1 MGNYRVYRAGEEEH
15 VREATTAV
23 PAPLGR
29 GGGGSRRSRERDASR
44 GGSATAAPRWWLWA
58 LIFAAAIAA
67 GLVYWFYG
75 RDVVGNSKA
84 ALDLAKLSGRIPDW
98 AVLGAPVVV
107 VAAVA
112 LVTAYLAFGRLL
124 AIKVIG
130 VAVVVLVLATPG
142 LAVGYANGLVDDLGQ
157 TADTAAT
164 PDEAGAIAA
173 ADEEVDRPIPNRP
186 LNVLL
191 IGSDQSTVPG
201 DPGRSDTQ
209 MLVRLDPET
218 KSISML
224 SLPRDLQVN
233 IPGVGLAKMNEAYSY
248 GGPALV
254 IKTFKDLTGLPI
266 NHWIEVNF
274 AGFWHV
280 VNILGGVYLPVDHR
294 YFVPAS
300 ADYKSINLEAG
311 YQLVRGKQALNYV
324 RYRHDQ
330 KGDFTRMQRQQLFLR
345 ETQRQSAR
353 WSSDWAKVIKLI
365 KGITGET
372 KSDLSSL
379 RKLQPLVELAFQ
391 VDTSKVYQ
399 AHLEGATPMIDGISY
414 VTATQDEIADAVR
427 QFTNPTQAPV
437 KIKGAKIGKKMFD
450 VRVYNGS
457 GIDGLATSAASQLSA
472 QGYRATAVAD
482 AYEYPDTV
490 TAIYAPKSLQAQAQL
505 LGEFL
510 TPSDVRIVERRPGTY
525 GGISVFVASSFDG
538 VIDVPEEVIQAQVKL
553 EKNQKYNWET
563 WRAVDQETPLRL
575 QAPTAWLPGMTYDE
589 FRNYFIET
597 TQGKRSSASVA
608 VVRTPLSAYWS
619 IQAMRWQNP
628 PAIADP
634 DARQTVGGRKYM
646 LFYEG
651 EHLHMVA
658 WKERG
663 TLYWVLNTL
672 DNELPNDVMMGIATS
687 CKPVK

>member
-1 MGNYRVYRAGEEEH
+1 LGTYRVYRAGEDEH

-23 PAPLGR
+23 PDPRDRGDGR
-29 GGGGSRRSRERDASR
+29 PRRPPERGASHGDR
-44 GGSATAAPRWWLWA
+44 ATASPRWWLWA
-58 LIFAAAIAA
+58 LIVAAAIAA

-84 ALDLAKLSGRIPDW
+84 ALDLAKLSGKIPDW
-98 AVLGAPVVV
+98 VVLGAPVIVV
-107 VAAVA
+107 VAVA

-124 AIKVIG
+124 AVKVVG

-142 LAVGYANGLVDDLGQ
+142 LAVGYANGLVDDLGK
-157 TADTAAT
+157 TEDTAAT
-164 PDEAGAIAA
+164 PADTAAIAA
-173 ADEEVDRPIPNRP
+173 ADEEIDRPIPNKP
-186 LNVLL
+186 LNILL

-209 MLVRLDPET
+209 ILVRLDPKT

-224 SLPRDLQVN
+224 SLPRDLRVY
-233 IPGVGLAKMNEAYSY
+233 IPDHGYDKMNTAYSY
-248 GGPALV
+248 GGPALL
-254 IKTFKDLTGLPI
+254 IKTFKDVTGLPI

-280 VNILGGVYLPVDHR
+280 VNILGGVYVPVDHR

-330 KGDFTRMQRQQLFLR
+330 KGDFTRMQRQQLFLK

-353 WSSDWAKVIKLI
+353 WSSDWTKVIKLI

-379 RKLQPLVELAFQ
+379 RKLQPLVELAFR

-399 AHLEGATPMIDGISY
+399 AHLEGATPMMDGISY
-414 VTATQDEIADAVR
+414 VTATEGEIADAVH
-427 QFTNPTQAPV
+427 QFTDPTQPPIKV
-437 KIKGAKIGKKMFD
+437 KGSRIGKRMYD
-450 VRVYNGS
+450 IRVYNGS

-472 QGYRATAVAD
+472 QGYRAKAVAD
-482 AYEYPDTV
+482 ADEYPDTV
-490 TAIYAPKSLQAQAQL
+490 TAIYAPERLAAQAKLIGEL
-505 LGEFL
+505 LS
-510 TPSDVRIVERRPGTY
+510 PADVRIVERAPGTY
-525 GGISVFVASSFDG
+525 DGISVFVASSFDG
-538 VIDVPEEVIQAQVKL
+538 VIDVPEEQVQAQLKL

-563 WRAVDQETPLRL
+563 WRSVDQETPLRL

-597 TQGKRSSASVA
+597 TKGKRSSASVA
-608 VVRTPLSAYWS
+608 VIRTPLSGYWS

-628 PAIADP
+628 PAIANP
-634 DARQTVGGRKYM
+634 GATRTIRGRKYM
-646 LFYEG
+646 LFYQG
-651 EHLHMVA
+651 DHLHMVA

-672 DNELPNDVMMGIATS
+672 DNELSNDVMMGIATS

>member
-1 MGNYRVYRAGEEEH
+1 MGTYRVYRAGEDEH

-23 PAPLGR
+23 PDPLDRGDGR
-29 GGGGSRRSRERDASR
+29 PRRPRERGASH
-44 GGSATAAPRWWLWA
+44 GDSAAASPRWWLWA
-58 LIFAAAIAA
+58 LIVAAAVAA

-75 RDVVGNSKA
+75 RDVIGNSKA
-84 ALDLAKLSGRIPDW
+84 ALDLAKLSGRIPEW
-98 AVLGAPVVV
+98 VVLGAPVIV

-124 AIKVIG
+124 AVKVVG

-142 LAVGYANGLVDDLGQ
+142 LAVGYANGLVDDLGK
-157 TADTAAT
+157 TEDTAAT
-164 PDEAGAIAA
+164 PADVAAIAA
-173 ADEEVDRPIPNRP
+173 ADEEVDRPIPNKP
-186 LNVLL
+186 LNILL

-209 MLVRLDPET
+209 ILVRLDPET

-224 SLPRDLQVN
+224 SLPRDLRVY
-233 IPGVGLAKMNEAYSY
+233 IPDHGYDKMNTAYSY
-248 GGPALV
+248 GGPALL

-280 VNILGGVYLPVDHR
+280 VNILGGVYIPVDHR

-330 KGDFTRMQRQQLFLR
+330 KGDFTRMQRQQLFLK

-353 WSSDWAKVIKLI
+353 WSSDWTKVIKLI
-365 KGITGET
+365 KGVTGET

-399 AHLEGATPMIDGISY
+399 AHLEGATPMMDGISY
-414 VTATQDEIADAVR
+414 VTATEDEIADAVR
-427 QFTNPTQAPV
+427 QFTDPTQPPIKV
-437 KIKGAKIGKKMFD
+437 KGSRIGKRMFD
-450 VRVYNGS
+450 IRVYNGS

-472 QGYRATAVAD
+472 QGYRAEAVAD

-490 TAIYAPKSLQAQAQL
+490 TAIYAPKILATQARLIGEL
-505 LGEFL
+505 LS
-510 TPSDVRIVERRPGTY
+510 PADVRIVERAPGTY
-525 GGISVFVASSFDG
+525 DGISVFVASSFDG
-538 VIDVPEEVIQAQVKL
+538 VIDVPEEQVQAQLKL

-575 QAPTAWLPGMTYDE
+575 QAPTAWSPGMTYDE

-597 TQGKRSSASVA
+597 TEGKRSSASVA
-608 VVRTPLSAYWS
+608 VVRTPLSGYWS

-628 PAIADP
+628 PAIANP
-634 DARQTVGGRKYM
+634 GATRTIRGRKYM
-646 LFYEG
+646 LFYQG
-651 EHLHMVA
+651 DHLHMVA

-672 DNELPNDVMMGIATS
+672 DNELSNDAMMGIATS